1 MAIEPPEVDVTDD
14 PTEFAEAIKR
24 FRQRVPMA
32 DDDWQL
38 LSEAEREFA
47 FKVANV
53 VQAEMAA
60 QVWDGLSATLE
71 TGGTLEDFAAR
82 VGDVLEQSW
91 GGENPGLLENV
102 LRTNS
107 MSAYSAGRYEIHTAP
122 AVMKRRPYW
131 RFDAI
136 VDGRTTEVCH
146 ECDGVIVE
154 ADSSWWNTHHAPLHF
169 QCRSHVTA
177 LTEKEAQRE
186 GITAHPPAVKA
197 MEGFGKRPS
206 GGGRDWTPETI
217 GLPAPIKAELED
229 ALT

>member
-91 GGENPGLLENV
+91 GGDNPGLLETV

-122 AVMKRRPYW
+122 AVAKRRPYW
-131 RFDAI
+131 RLDVI
-136 VDGRTTEVCH
+136 EDGRTSEYCH
-146 ECDGVIVE
+146 GIDGTTLPS
-154 ADSSWWNTHHAPLHF
+154 DSSWWDHNYVPRHF
-169 QCRSHVTA
+169 SCRSHITA
-177 LTEKEAQRE
+177 LTEREAVRE
-186 GITAHPPAVKA
+186 GITAHPPAVHA